1 MPEYRIYTL
10 TDSDKIAA
18 LPQNVICENDEE
30 AVRQAKQFL
39 DGHDI
44 EVWQGAR
51 LVTRL
56 KRTHQ

>member
-1 MPEYRIYTL
+1 MLEYRIYTP
-10 TDSDKIAA
+10 TDSDEIVA
-18 LPQNVICENDEE
+18 LPQNVICENDVE
-30 AVRQAKQFL
+30 AVRQANQLL

-56 KRTHQ
+56 KRIHQ